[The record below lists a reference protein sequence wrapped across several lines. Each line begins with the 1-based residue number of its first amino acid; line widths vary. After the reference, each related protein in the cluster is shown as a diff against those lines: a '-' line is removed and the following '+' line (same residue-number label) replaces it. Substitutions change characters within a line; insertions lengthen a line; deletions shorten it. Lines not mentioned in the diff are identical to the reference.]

1 MQSLNKVYLKLN
13 NVSLCLAHS
22 HSSSQTEM
30 EKKTIKRKNK
40 KLKYEKASKKHI
52 SKVKHPGNI
61 MITILVMQKNKIKL
75 PETQIK

>member
-1 MQSLNKVYLKLN
+1 MLSYDWHTAIVQVKQKW
-13 NVSLCLAHS
+13 
-22 HSSSQTEM
+22 
-30 EKKTIKRKNK
+30 KK
-40 KLKYEKASKKHI
+40 KLWNAKIKNSNMRKLPKKHI

>member
-1 MQSLNKVYLKLN
+1 MRKLP
-13 NVSLCLAHS
+13 
-22 HSSSQTEM
+22 
-30 EKKTIKRKNK
+30 
-40 KLKYEKASKKHI
+40 KKHI